1 MIDIPGMAIP
11 KRPSIV
17 DQVSSSLQ
25 DPSAFS
31 EPEVIKPTS
40 DSDSNK
46 DSCNESSIRIA
57 DEVSLSLTNPTGW
70 NSDGESI
77 EIKQQE
83 QTSPSKTVGSISI
96 SNSRQQQQQQ
106 DLPSLE
112 ECLYGAVTGRS
123 PFIPNGDGEEKSG
136 TDGDDGDDDGNNS
149 DDHDDD
155 DDQEQTNSKKSALDM
170 SIDDGD
176 ELNSRWSSSNLDI
189 RADYHDIDIAVLRK
203 LCSHGS
209 GIPEDE
215 GPHHGEDDG
224 NGNVNADNDAT
235 KTDNGKTRTR
245 RRGTCH
251 RGVAWRVLLEQL
263 PVRDVHANWPK
274 TLPPKRK
281 LYRELVEKYLEDAID
296 PGKNLK
302 GESHWEQSLRL
313 QNNTNKNN
321 GTVGSGGD
329 ENDAGDKTSPQHLQQ
344 QQHEE
349 DSNHQLDWKSSS
361 YIRATE
367 DIYDDFPPNSKY
379 RELWK
384 RAGITLNQGE
394 SAAAIQMNRL
404 KIPKELLLSLE
415 SEHSEDDNNS
425 DPSDSEQNDDAI
437 EGNEKI
443 EENTESNEDTSGQN
457 DDTIEANDE
466 VEQQSE
472 DNMDNS
478 GQIEGEQN
486 DDNSSVSS
494 KKADERAHEDSAK
507 SESDSANERRRDD
520 VFEQFCKDAKLLS
533 EIRKDVVRTNP
544 HLRFYLETRNRL
556 GIRRHAALER
566 ILFVWAKL
574 NGNLY
579 VQGMNEIVGTIYY
592 VLAMDPT
599 TSSRNKKERHYSWA
613 DHAEADT
620 YYLFNALLNKMEVRD
635 VFVADLDHHSESGLH
650 ARIKNIEMLLKEHDP
665 EVYNHLKGALGMDSS
680 FYAIRW
686 LTTLLSREFQ
696 LPDTIR
702 LWDSLL
708 ASKHKENFLRYVC
721 ASMVMAVRDRLLR
734 GDFGTC
740 LKLLQNYPS
749 GEIAIDD
756 LLESSRALWIYETQ
770 ISLACQKGGIPL
782 RQALKVITPPEGVIM
797 AFGRPGGKPLGLA
810 SQISSPVVGV
820 MRDVAST
827 AVAANNNVGK
837 LMGRAKK
844 LWGGW
849 NTPTKKENETE
860 NVNESETKTDI
871 NNHRDKDK
879 DTDEDG
885 DKDNATEDEDEW
897 DLIDS
902 IIDGKTEYVSTS
914 FSLNSSSSI
923 IESTV
928 VVADLVKES
937 ADSTNFVTPTKSPRR
952 AWKSSSPLVSTNSID
967 DANDVVE
974 DYSNNDDSLNQNIR
988 TGASSNGGFWNRMRR
1003 SY

>member
-1 MIDIPGMAIP
+1 MVSIPGMAIP
-11 KRPSIV
+11 KGQSIA

-25 DPSAFS
+25 DPSVFS
-31 EPEVIKPTS
+31 EPEVIKPNGDS
-40 DSDSNK
+40 DSDKDSIGSNK
-46 DSCNESSIRIA
+46 SSISIA
-57 DEVSLSLTNPTGW
+57 DEVSLSLRNPTE
-70 NSDGESI
+70 GESI

-83 QTSPSKTVGSISI
+83 QEQSPSKTDGSNSN
-96 SNSRQQQQQQ
+96 SNSRQQQQQ

-112 ECLYGAVTGRS
+112 ECLYGAATGRS
-123 PFIPNGDGEEKSG
+123 PFIPNDDGEEKSG
-136 TDGDDGDDDGNNS
+136 DGDNDDDDDDGGDGNNS
-149 DDHDDD
+149 DDHDN
-155 DDQEQTNSKKSALDM
+155 DQEQTNKKSALDM

-176 ELNSRWSSSNLDI
+176 QLNSRWSSSNLDI

-215 GPHHGEDDG
+215 GPHHDDG
-224 NGNVNADNDAT
+224 NDNDNNNANDNGDNDAT
-235 KTDNGKTRTR
+235 EKSAKTRTR

-302 GESHWEQSLRL
+302 GESHWEQSLRM
-313 QNNTNKNN
+313 QNNTINNN
-321 GTVGSGGD
+321 GTADVGGD
-329 ENDAGDKTSPQHLQQ
+329 ENDAGDSTNPQHLQ

-349 DSNHQLDWKSSS
+349 DS
-361 YIRATE
+361 IRATE
-367 DIYDDFPPNSKY
+367 DIYDVFPPNSKY

-394 SAAAIQMNRL
+394 SAAAIHMNRL
-404 KIPKELLLSLE
+404 KIPKELLLRSE
-415 SEHSEDDNNS
+415 SEHSEDDNSN
-425 DPSDSEQNDDAI
+425 PSDSEQNDDTI
-437 EGNEKI
+437 EGNNKV
-443 EENTESNEDTSGQN
+443 EENTESNEDSSEQN
-457 DDTIEANDE
+457 DDMIEAND
-466 VEQQSE
+466 
-472 DNMDNS
+472 
-478 GQIEGEQN
+478 EGEQN
-486 DDNSSVSS
+486 DDSSSVSE
-494 KKADERAHEDSAK
+494 KANEPAHANST
-507 SESDSANERRRDD
+507 ESDTSNERRRDD
-520 VFEQFCKDAKLLS
+520 LFEQFCKDAQLLS

-566 ILFVWAKL
+566 VLFVWAKL

-599 TSSRNKKERHYSWA
+599 TSSGNKKKRHYSWA

-635 VFVADLDHHSESGLH
+635 VFVADLDHHAESGLH

-686 LTTLLSREFQ
+686 LTTLLSREFK

-844 LWGGW
+844 MWGGW

-860 NVNESETKTDI
+860 NENETETKTDI
-871 NNHRDKDK
+871 NNKDKDEDKDK
-879 DTDEDG
+879 DD
-885 DKDNATEDEDEW
+885 ATEDEDEW

-914 FSLNSSSSI
+914 FSLNTTSSN

-937 ADSTNFVTPTKSPRR
+937 ADSPNFVTPTKSPRR
-952 AWKSSSPLVSTNSID
+952 AWKSSRSLVSSHSLD
-967 DANDVVE
+967 DTNDVVE
-974 DYSNNDDSLNQNIR
+974 DFSNNDDSLNQNTR